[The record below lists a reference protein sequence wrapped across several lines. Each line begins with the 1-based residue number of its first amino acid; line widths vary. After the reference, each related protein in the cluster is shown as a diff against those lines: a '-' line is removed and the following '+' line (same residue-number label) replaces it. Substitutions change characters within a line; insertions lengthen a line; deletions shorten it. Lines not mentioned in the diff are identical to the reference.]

1 MTTFDIS
8 RVHFNTDEAETF
20 AFKRFILTFQCVIA
34 DSFNADWVP
43 TLNIGHN
50 KKTDHTDWDQAAKR
64 SERVRECELVK
75 KPAFAKRAE
84 ERESEREK
92 RLFKVNKSGHH
103 ILALNFKVSEAESL
117 ENPTEKG
124 TQTDSRMFVDVGTQS
139 EEYVYLVSPPNVKP
153 PFDQCELEKDNEKV
167 KFYTGLLHSKY

>member
-1 MTTFDIS
+1 MCGK
-8 RVHFNTDEAETF
+8 HFVSGKAAKSWD
-20 AFKRFILTFQCVIA
+20 K
-34 DSFNADWVP
+34 FNVDWVP

-50 KKTDHTDWDQAAKR
+50 KKTDHIDRDQAAKR

-75 KPAFAKRAE
+75 KPAFAKRAK

-103 ILALNFKVSEAESL
+103 ILELNFKVSEAESL

-139 EEYVYLVSPPNVKP
+139 EEYDYLVNPPNVKP

>member
-1 MTTFDIS
+1 MCGK
-8 RVHFNTDEAETF
+8 HFVSGKAAKLWD
-20 AFKRFILTFQCVIA
+20 K
-34 DSFNADWVP
+34 FNVDWVP

-50 KKTDHTDWDQAAKR
+50 KKTDHTDRDQAAKR

-75 KPAFAKRAE
+75 KPAFAKRAK

-103 ILALNFKVSEAESL
+103 ILEVNFKVSEAESL
-117 ENPTEKG
+117 ENHTEKG

-139 EEYVYLVSPPNVKP
+139 EEYDYLVSPPNVKP
-153 PFDQCELEKDNEKV
+153 PFDHCELEKGNEKV